1 MMDRVLSWRQQ
12 ERDPQSDMDR
22 VLDLILITQVLDVS
36 DDDNA
41 DCDLDQYSSSD
52 DQVLIY

>member
-1 MMDRVLSWRQQ
+1 MEGSSSGNV
-12 ERDPQSDMDR
+12 
-22 VLDLILITQVLDVS
+22 ITQVLDVS

-41 DCDLDQYSSSD
+41 DCDSDQYSSSD